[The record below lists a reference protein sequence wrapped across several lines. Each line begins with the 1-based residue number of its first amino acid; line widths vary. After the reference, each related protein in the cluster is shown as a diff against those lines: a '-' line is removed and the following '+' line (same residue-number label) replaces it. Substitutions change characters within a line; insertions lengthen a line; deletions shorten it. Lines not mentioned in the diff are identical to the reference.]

1 MKIQQYEKTNL
12 YIVEVE
18 NNEAGN
24 VFDEVNAFFSTNLD
38 FEKIRLLGIFEEFED
53 FESVK
58 QFVQHMQVD
67 HSKVTRLEKYAAIS
81 NQRWLAQVLEFENK
95 LVPKIPFRFFKNGK
109 KQKAIDWLLSEV
121 N

>member
-1 MKIQQYEKTNL
+1 M
-12 YIVEVE
+12 E

-95 LVPKIPFRFFKNGK
+95 TWLNKMAANNGIIIFRVLFTSPKLLFF
-109 KQKAIDWLLSEV
+109 L
-121 N
+121 